1 MNRGRE
7 RIAAPI
13 DRLGRPGALRAL
25 ARRLACLRLPP
36 RKVGFPPIALFRA
49 LLLAHGYLLAPLAE
63 YSG

>member
-1 MNRGRE
+1 M
-7 RIAAPI
+7 
-13 DRLGRPGALRAL
+13 